1 MITTPPGW
9 ARSNN
14 LLFQNNGTSSTA
26 NSGGAAG
33 VASDGSTGNAM
44 QSKSPTMAV

>member
-9 ARSNN
+9 AGSNN
-14 LLFQNNGTSSTA
+14 LLFQNNGTSST
-26 NSGGAAG
+26 GGAAG